1 MNILLVTPFF
11 PPQTGGVGTYLD
23 DLRRHLSNRSHKV
36 YVLRAGDTH
45 RITPC
50 PEHKDAWVYEF
61 ALRVLWYPNA
71 RIKGVIAFLV
81 YLLPTLWRL
90 AAFLRIHR
98 IDVVSLEYPQ
108 PWMAYFYLVRFWMPI
123 KVTVGLHGDD
133 VLSLHLNCKHEQWLV
148 RYMIRR
154 ADWVL
159 AHSSSLL
166 SQAERIVEKLS
177 EDRSYIP
184 YGVECERLRDQA
196 ISGECRVPVQ
206 SVGYVLTIAKLYPR
220 KGIDI
225 LLQAISQLETK
236 VPDLCFAIAG
246 DGPDE
251 QILKQMAQDLRV
263 EHRVMFLG
271 DIRSKD
277 IPALVK
283 NCEFFVLPSRSEPF
297 GIVLLEAM
305 TFGKAIIATKVGG
318 IPEFVQDGFNGL
330 LVPSEDSKALATKI
344 DLCIEDHDLRER
356 IGKNGLSVVENQYDY
371 GRLILRYERLYE
383 TILGSKES
391 CSS

>member
-23 DLRRHLSNRSHKV
+23 DLRRHLSNRGHKV
-36 YVLRAGDTH
+36 YVLKAGDSHT
-45 RITPC
+45 ITPC
-50 PEHKDAWVYEF
+50 REHKDGSVYEL
-61 ALRVLWYPNA
+61 ALRVLWYPNTP
-71 RIKGVIAFLV
+71 IKGVIAFFV

-90 AAFLRIHR
+90 TAFLRR
-98 IDVVSLEYPQ
+98 NQIDVVSLEYPQ
-108 PWMAYFYLVRFWMPI
+108 AWMAYFFLLRLWMPV

-133 VLSLHLNCKHEQWLV
+133 ILSLSLNCNHEQWLV
-148 RYMIRR
+148 KYMIRR

-166 SQAERIVEKLS
+166 SQAERIVGRLS
-177 EDRSYIP
+177 DDRSYIP

-196 ISGECRVPVQ
+196 TSSDCRLPLQ
-206 SVGYVLTIAKLYPR
+206 SVRYVLTTAKLYPR

-225 LLQAISQLETK
+225 LLEAISKVETN
-236 VPDLCFAIAG
+236 VPDLRFAIAG
-246 DGPDE
+246 NGPEE
-251 QILKQMAQDLRV
+251 QMLKQMAQDLRV
-263 EHRVMFLG
+263 EDRIMFLG
-271 DIRSKD
+271 DIQSKD

-283 NCEFFVLPSRSEPF
+283 NSEFFVLPSRSEPF

-318 IPEFVQDGFNGL
+318 IPEFVIDGFNGL
-330 LVPSEDSKALATKI
+330 LVPSEDSEALAAKI

-356 IGKNGLSVVENQYDY
+356 IGKNGRSVVENQYDY
-371 GRLILRYERLYE
+371 GALILQYERLYE
-383 TILGSKES
+383 SIIGSKES

>member
-23 DLRRHLSNRSHKV
+23 DLRRHLSNRGHKV
-36 YVLRAGDTH
+36 YVLKAGDSHT
-45 RITPC
+45 ITTC
-50 PEHKDAWVYEF
+50 REHKDGSVYEF
-61 ALRVLWYPNA
+61 ALRVLWYPNTP
-71 RIKGVIAFLV
+71 IKGIIAFGA

-90 AAFLRIHR
+90 AAFLREHR
-98 IDVVSLEYPQ
+98 IHVVSLEYPLA
-108 PWMAYFYLVRFWMPI
+108 WMAYFFLVKFWMPI
-123 KVTVGLHGDD
+123 KITVGLHGDD
-133 VLSLHLNCKHEQWLV
+133 VLSLNLNYRYEQWLV
-148 RYMIRR
+148 RHMIRR

-166 SQAERIVEKLS
+166 SQAERIVEKFS
-177 EDRSYIP
+177 DDRSYIP

-196 ISGECRVPVQ
+196 GSSDCRLPVQ
-206 SVGYVLTIAKLYPR
+206 SGRYVLTTAKLYPR

-225 LLQAISQLETK
+225 LLQAISKLETK
-236 VPDLCFAIAG
+236 VPDLRFAIAG

-251 QILKQMAQDLRV
+251 QMLKQMAHDLRI

-330 LVPSEDSKALATKI
+330 LVPSEDSEALAAKI

-356 IGKNGLSVVENQYDY
+356 IGKNGLSVVENQFNY
-371 GRLILRYERLYE
+371 GALILRYERLYE